1 MNFEANI
8 SRPTP
13 PPPMEAYKE
22 YLDRRGGGGGVNGFS
37 IESLLSP
44 PHTESPLAAAAASP
58 RYSFYVTRLTSCAEM
73 GYKVGL
79 RLRELAP
86 RGKREPGGKIH
97 AT

>member
-13 PPPMEAYKE
+13 PPMEAYKE
-22 YLDRRGGGGGVNGFS
+22 YLDRRGGGGVNGFS

-58 RYSFYVTRLTSCAEM
+58 R
-73 GYKVGL
+73 
-79 RLRELAP
+79 
-86 RGKREPGGKIH
+86 
-97 AT
+97 